1 MLPDGNSAHTAGAVL
16 AKSDLVRNALFAKYK
31 ISLAHHFTSGHSL
44 VLDIYICKNI
54 ALRAKPGLTAQNTT
68 KCSGFTTIC
77 SGFSTESGYYALYL
91 CGVKQIK

>member
-1 MLPDGNSAHTAGAVL
+1 M
-16 AKSDLVRNALFAKYK
+16 
-31 ISLAHHFTSGHSL
+31 
-44 VLDIYICKNI
+44 

-77 SGFSTESGYYALYL
+77 SGFSTESGYCTLYL

>member
-1 MLPDGNSAHTAGAVL
+1 M
-16 AKSDLVRNALFAKYK
+16 
-31 ISLAHHFTSGHSL
+31 
-44 VLDIYICKNI
+44 

-68 KCSGFTTIC
+68 KCRGFTTIC